1 MSINMYFSFLH
12 MLVFLRNNLKSFESM
27 NDLFEIKQVQLK
39 IINLD

>member
-1 MSINMYFSFLH
+1 MYFSFLH